1 MSSILKV
8 DTIQDQSG
16 NNIINESGNV
26 ITIGASGDTIT
37 VPAGATVSGFTSAGI
52 DDNATSTAITISSD
66 EDVTF
71 TEDILLGD
79 NKKAIFG
86 AGSDLQIYHD
96 GSNSY
101 IDEQGTG
108 SLFIRGANTVDII
121 KPDGTEY
128 LARFV
133 SDSYNKLYYDG
144 SERFETT
151 SGGVAVTGD
160 LTVDSNALYVK
171 SSNDRVG
178 IGNSNP
184 QNKLDISATT
194 WDDGILIKNTGNF
207 NTGIIADANRTS
219 AGGGILNLQGRWNG
233 TEVTSILL
241 QAGSDTTNKDDG
253 EIAFR
258 TASAGTPTERMRI
271 TSAGDLLIGKTSSNT
286 ATAGIELR
294 ATNQVTITRSSNT
307 PLIINRLSS
316 DAEIVKFQKDGA
328 NVGNIGTEGGDI
340 SIGTGIVGLQF
351 IDSQNAIRPFNTTT
365 NTASPADNAID
376 LGRTVNRFKDIYLGG
391 GAFLGGTGTANKL
404 SDYEEGTWT
413 PTVNTATG
421 FSTGATNYT
430 GTSAPRYTKIGNRV
444 FLQCQ
449 VQMQNSSGNVALDDS
464 ITMTGLPFTPADVER
479 NTVTEYRYN
488 NNVAYMTSL
497 LQSSGTIFSVVRFLK
512 GTTLRNGGSININ
525 INYSV

>member
-151 SGGVAVTGD
+151 SAGATVTGTLTTGAITSTGNLTVTGD
-160 LTVDSNALYVK
+160 ATITKNDTPLYLNRTSSDGEVLRFSKDGTAVGLAAVK
-171 SSNDRVG
+171 SSNLY
-178 IGNSNP
+178 ISSNSSN
-184 QNKLDISATT
+184 
-194 WDDGILIKNTGNF
+194 NTGFKINP
-207 NTGIIADANRTS
+207 NAITPAAS
-219 AGGGILNLQGRWNG
+219 NG
-233 TEVTSILL
+233 T
-241 QAGSDTTNKDDG
+241 D
-253 EIAFR
+253 R
-258 TASAGTPTERMRI
+258 
-271 TSAGDLLIGKTSSNT
+271 
-286 ATAGIELR
+286 
-294 ATNQVTITRSSNT
+294 
-307 PLIINRLSS
+307 
-316 DAEIVKFQKDGA
+316 
-328 NVGNIGTEGGDI
+328 
-340 SIGTGIVGLQF
+340 
-351 IDSQNAIRPFNTTT
+351 
-365 NTASPADNAID
+365 DNAID
-376 LGRTVNRFKDIYLGG
+376 LGASGAAYKDLYLGG
-391 GAFLGGTGTANKL
+391 GVFLGGTGTANEL
-404 SDYEEGTWT
+404 SDYEEGTWS
-413 PTVNTATG
+413 PAI
-421 FSTGATNYT
+421 S
-430 GTSAPRYTKIGNRV
+430 GTSGGASGVTFGDRFGSYVKIGKSV
-444 FLQCQ
+444 TVQ
-449 VQMQNSSGNVALDDS
+449 VYINLDSWSSGPSGNLTVA
-464 ITMTGLPFTPADVER
+464 TLPFTSSSTSTFRSSVTIGFTQNFSQAPAGGIIANSATVINLKKFNSTSAQDNMTNDV
-479 NTVTEYRYN
+479 TASDV
-488 NNVAYMTSL
+488 
-497 LQSSGTIFSVVRFLK
+497 SGDEVIMLTATYEV
-512 GTTLRNGGSININ
+512 
-525 INYSV
+525 